1 MARGVARF
9 AMKQSSIHSD
19 DICESICATLRA
31 AIFEGELRPGH
42 KLAEETIARHFRT
55 SRTVVRGALSML
67 AQQNLA
73 ERRRNHGTFVA
84 TPGEGEARDLLA
96 TRRILEIA
104 VMEALN
110 GRVGPKE
117 IDRLARA
124 IAREKQVHANH
135 DRVAKKR
142 IAGDFHYQL
151 AEFAGNAVLN
161 RMLENILAR
170 LSLVNALYERPSAC
184 SCGTAHHEAILSHL
198 KRGDIAGAR
207 GAMALHL
214 DDMEGGIAF
223 QPAMTEEDGFLAILE
238 RMSVKAS

>member
-1 MARGVARF
+1 MARF
-9 AMKQSSIHSD
+9 AMKHSPIHSD
-19 DICESICATLRA
+19 DICEDICATLRA
-31 AIFEGELRPGH
+31 AIFEGELRPGD
-42 KLAEETIARHFRT
+42 KLVEETIARHFRT

-67 AQQNLA
+67 AQQSLA
-73 ERRRNHGTFVA
+73 ERRRNQGTFVA

-104 VMEALN
+104 VMDSLS
-110 GRVGPKE
+110 GKVGPDE
-117 IDRLARA
+117 VDRLART
-124 IAREKQVHANH
+124 ISRERQVHAGP
-135 DRVAKKR
+135 DRAAKKR

-161 RMLENILAR
+161 RMLENTLAR
-170 LSLVNALYERPSAC
+170 LSLVNALYEQPLAC

-198 KRGDIAGAR
+198 KRGDIAAAR

-214 DDMEGGIAF
+214 DDMERGIAF